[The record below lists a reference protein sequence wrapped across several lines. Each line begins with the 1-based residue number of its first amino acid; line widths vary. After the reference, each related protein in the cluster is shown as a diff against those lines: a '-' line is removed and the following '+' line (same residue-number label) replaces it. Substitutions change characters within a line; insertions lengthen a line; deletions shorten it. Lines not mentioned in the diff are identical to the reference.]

1 MSKYEW
7 LETFEL
13 RVPEIDGDHRA
24 MLDLMKAV
32 LAEARAGRQA
42 RTSVALDRLIA
53 FSRQH
58 FQREEAFL
66 ASHGYA
72 LTNEHVEYHSELLD
86 RAIALKDS
94 CCKLVTPDE
103 IEGCC
108 DELMSFIVDDIVKG
122 DMQLKSFLQEAKL
135 TLPA

>member
-13 RVPEIDGDHRA
+13 RVPEIDGDHRS

-32 LAEARAGRQA
+32 RVEAHAGRKA
-42 RTSVALDRLIA
+42 RTAAALDRLIA
-53 FSRQH
+53 FSKEH

-66 ASHGYA
+66 ASHGYGS
-72 LTNEHVEYHSELLD
+72 TNEHTEYHGELLD
-86 RAIALKDS
+86 RAVALKET
-94 CCKLVTPDE
+94 CCKLVSPDE

-108 DELMSFIVDDIVKG
+108 DELMSYIVDDIVKG